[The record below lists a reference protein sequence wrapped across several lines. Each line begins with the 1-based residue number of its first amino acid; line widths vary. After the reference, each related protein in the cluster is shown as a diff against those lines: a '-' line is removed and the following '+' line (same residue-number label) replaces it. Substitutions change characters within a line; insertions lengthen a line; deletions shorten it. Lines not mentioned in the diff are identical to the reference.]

1 MQAALAGLWARIV
14 RGPSNPVSPV
24 FHWIADARPT
34 LRLAS
39 PIVVAQLAMIGSRT
53 ADTIMAGRLSSTDLA
68 AVATGMSYWM
78 ILGLLLI
85 GLGQGVSA
93 IVSQRDGAAQARQT
107 IGRFVHQCLWLG
119 LGLGLLVA
127 LMLWLTGKPVV
138 AALGLSPDATE
149 TAGGYLHMVAFG
161 APALG
166 GLLVLRFAAEGV
178 SDTRAYMIVGLL
190 ALLANIGLNY
200 VFMYGALGAPAM
212 GGVGCGL
219 ATALVDW
226 ISLLAMAGMML
237 WRRKLRPLAIFGHWQ
252 RPTREAAAEF
262 FAVGVPISGML
273 TFEAGFFGVTGLLMA
288 RFGDAAAAA
297 HQVAI
302 NFSAICFMV
311 PLSLAFATTV
321 RVGNALG
328 RREPEAAR
336 LAAHAGVG
344 LALAFSLLS
353 ASLMLAFPR
362 QIVAIYT
369 DAPGVVAMATGF
381 LLWAALFQV
390 FDCLQAAAAGGLRG
404 YKDVR
409 VPLGLTLIAYWFVG
423 FPLGAGLAFA
433 AGHGPAALWWGII
446 AGLGTAAALLLW
458 RLLRVSRAALSGR
471 GALESLVDSPNV

>member
-1 MQAALAGLWARIV
+1 M
-14 RGPSNPVSPV
+14 
-24 FHWIADARPT
+24 
-34 LRLAS
+34 AS

-78 ILGLLLI
+78 VLGLLLI

-93 IVSQRDGAAQARQT
+93 IVSQRDGARQAPER
-107 IGRFVHQCLWLG
+107 IGQFIHQSLWLG
-119 LGLGLLVA
+119 MGLGLAVA
-127 LMLWLTGKPVV
+127 LLLWLTGGPVV
-138 AALGLSPDATE
+138 SSLGLSTQASDVAT
-149 TAGGYLHMVAFG
+149 GYLQMVAFG
-161 APALG
+161 APAMG
-166 GLLVLRFAAEGV
+166 ALLVLRFGAEGV
-178 SDTRAYMIVGLL
+178 GDTRAYMIVGVL
-190 ALLANIGLNY
+190 ALIANVGLNY

-219 ATALVDW
+219 ATAIVDW
-226 ISLLAMAGMML
+226 LAVAAMAVLML
-237 WRRKLRPLAIFGHWQ
+237 RRKLLKPLAVFSHIRWPS
-252 RPTREAAAEF
+252 RVVAAEF
-262 FAVGVPISGML
+262 FAIGIPISAML

-288 RFGDAAAAA
+288 RFGDDAAAA
-297 HQVAI
+297 HQVAV

-328 RREPEAAR
+328 RSQPEAAR

-344 LALAFSLLS
+344 LALIFSLLS
-353 ASLMLAFPR
+353 ASLMLSFPR

-369 DAPGVVAMATGF
+369 NAPGVVAMATGF

-409 VPLGLTLIAYWFVG
+409 VPMLLTLIAYWFVG

-433 AGHGPAALWWGII
+433 AGMGPDALWWGII
-446 AGLGTAAALLLW
+446 AGLGAAAGLLLW
-458 RLLRVSRAALSGR
+458 RLLRVSRAALAGPR
-471 GALESLVDSPNV
+471 ILEELVDTSVAEQLTG